1 MIAGGVPVGAASTS
15 GVSGSAAVVGGGV
28 GAGAGGFAGA
38 RCVVALGVVGR
49 GLGARGV
56 ARGAAGFAAAG
67 FDTVRF
73 GAAGF
78 AAADFAAAGFAA
90 AGFAA
95 ADFAAAGFAAA
106 DFGSGGG
113 GAVVREVG
121 ARGAGDFRTRG
132 VGAGGVIGGSKSSS
146 EGEAAAAPL
155 GFRSGSKS
163 TSQPY
168 QCRLG
173 CPCQNPAPHYELKTS
188 CNDLCAKLAPKGRV
202 REHNEV
208 SRQHSG
214 D

>member
-1 MIAGGVPVGAASTS
+1 MIAGGVPFGAASTS
-15 GVSGSAAVVGGGV
+15 GVLGSAAVVGGGV

-56 ARGAAGFAAAG
+56 ARGAAGFAAAD

-78 AAADFAAAGFAA
+78 AAAGFAAAGFAA
-90 AGFAA
+90 AGF
-95 ADFAAAGFAAA
+95 DAAG
-106 DFGSGGG
+106 FGSGGR
-113 GAVVREVG
+113 GAVVREAG
-121 ARGAGDFRTRG
+121 ARGAADFRTRG

-173 CPCQNPAPHYELKTS
+173 CPCQNPAPDYELKTS

>member
-1 MIAGGVPVGAASTS
+1 MITGGVPVGAASTS
-15 GVSGSAAVVGGGV
+15 GVLGSAAVVGGGV

-90 AGFAA
+90 A
-95 ADFAAAGFAAA
+95 

-113 GAVVREVG
+113 GAVVREAG

>member
-1 MIAGGVPVGAASTS
+1 MIAGGVPFGAASTS
-15 GVSGSAAVVGGGV
+15 GVLGSAAVVGGGV
-28 GAGAGGFAGA
+28 GAGAGGFA
-38 RCVVALGVVGR
+38 
-49 GLGARGV
+49 
-56 ARGAAGFAAAG
+56 
-67 FDTVRF
+67 
-73 GAAGF
+73 
-78 AAADFAAAGFAA
+78 AAGFAA

-95 ADFAAAGFAAA
+95 AGFDAAG
-106 DFGSGGG
+106 FGSGGR
-113 GAVVREVG
+113 GAVVREAG
-121 ARGAGDFRTRG
+121 ARGAADFRTRG

>member
-15 GVSGSAAVVGGGV
+15 GVLGSAAVVGGGV

-56 ARGAAGFAAAG
+56 ARGAAGFAAAD

-73 GAAGF
+73 GAA
-78 AAADFAAAGFAA
+78 DFAA

-95 ADFAAAGFAAA
+95 ADFAAAGF
-106 DFGSGGG
+106 GSGGR
-113 GAVVREVG
+113 GAVVREAG
-121 ARGAGDFRTRG
+121 ARGAADFRTRG

-173 CPCQNPAPHYELKTS
+173 CPCQNPAPDYELKTS

>member
-1 MIAGGVPVGAASTS
+1 MIAGGVPFGAASTS
-15 GVSGSAAVVGGGV
+15 GVLGSAAVVGGGV

-56 ARGAAGFAAAG
+56 ARGAAGFAAAD

-73 GAAGF
+73 GAAG
-78 AAADFAAAGFAA
+78 FAAAGFAA

-95 ADFAAAGFAAA
+95 ADFAAAGF
-106 DFGSGGG
+106 GSGGR
-113 GAVVREVG
+113 GAVVREAG
-121 ARGAGDFRTRG
+121 ARGAADFRTRG

-173 CPCQNPAPHYELKTS
+173 CPCQNPAPDYELKTS